1 MITPSLSPVDTPC
14 QAGGARVWFADA
26 AARARL
32 GGAGTLVLRIE
43 KLGPAVRGRL
53 SDVIDEAMERELAAR
68 GATSPGMGSN
78 VDPDAALSDQLF
90 RARQVGVSR
99 VCVALGPLGAAS
111 RAGGALQAEDADTL
125 LFLAR
130 ATSERP
136 LELVLDTTDEQTGV
150 FITPVALK
158 DALAETTRTHSAIE
172 RHTVGVAG
180 GTDEAGWRHWM
191 LALHAAK
198 GPQPLANFEK
208 LFTQSY
214 VPLCEAVDHGL
225 LDSRA
230 VHAREEFRASFT
242 RMYLEACPA
251 FAATGKRPKMVL
263 DAPDVATRMARLHG
277 ARSAQLL
284 LVSSMRYDV
293 GRRVKEAFARRAPPT
308 PRRGE
313 GPRAGVAMNLVDDLL
328 LWAALPTTTSR
339 QLDCLTRGIDAL
351 RGSLASDRELEV
363 VRGRTTET
371 IRRVKVGSRDVFKLD
386 VCEARIR
393 EAGTGA
399 PSALPKIVETLELAI
414 AKHASSL
421 APGTLLFVFGDHGF
435 TFDGDGVA
443 KSGGATPEE
452 VLVPAFAILTG
463 EANSNPVQGG

>member
-1 MITPSLSPVDTPC
+1 
-14 QAGGARVWFADA
+14 
-26 AARARL
+26 
-32 GGAGTLVLRIE
+32 
-43 KLGPAVRGRL
+43 
-53 SDVIDEAMERELAAR
+53 
-68 GATSPGMGSN
+68 
-78 VDPDAALSDQLF
+78 
-90 RARQVGVSR
+90 
-99 VCVALGPLGAAS
+99 
-111 RAGGALQAEDADTL
+111 
-125 LFLAR
+125 
-130 ATSERP
+130 
-136 LELVLDTTDEQTGV
+136 
-150 FITPVALK
+150 
-158 DALAETTRTHSAIE
+158 
-172 RHTVGVAG
+172 
-180 GTDEAGWRHWM
+180 
-191 LALHAAK
+191 
-198 GPQPLANFEK
+198 
-208 LFTQSY
+208 
-214 VPLCEAVDHGL
+214 
-225 LDSRA
+225 
-230 VHAREEFRASFT
+230 
-242 RMYLEACPA
+242 
-251 FAATGKRPKMVL
+251 
-263 DAPDVATRMARLHG
+263 MARLHG

-293 GRRVKEAFARRAPPT
+293 GRRVKEALARPASPT

-313 GPRAGVAMNLVDDLL
+313 GARAGVTINLVDDLL

-351 RGSLASDRELEV
+351 RGSLTSDRELEA

-399 PSALPKIVETLELAI
+399 PSALPNIVETLELAI

-463 EANSNPVQGG
+463 EANSNSVQGG